1 MSTDRW
7 FVFDELVMGSDMMC
21 QRCIQP
27 TLQLPGGVKMNGSR
41 LFRDRMYIQHG
52 LIPPIL
58 RPSKSN
64 RKRTFNKIVYACV
77 IDNKRFSEADRT
89 EINLA
94 LDEINYYTMIHQ
106 NTSMMTNASKL
117 V

>member
-58 RPSKSN
+58 RPI
-64 RKRTFNKIVYACV
+64 KILNDTMPQ
-77 IDNKRFSEADRT
+77 IDSTR
-89 EINLA
+89 INSPG
-94 LDEINYYTMIHQ
+94 T
-106 NTSMMTNASKL
+106 KP
-117 V
+117 